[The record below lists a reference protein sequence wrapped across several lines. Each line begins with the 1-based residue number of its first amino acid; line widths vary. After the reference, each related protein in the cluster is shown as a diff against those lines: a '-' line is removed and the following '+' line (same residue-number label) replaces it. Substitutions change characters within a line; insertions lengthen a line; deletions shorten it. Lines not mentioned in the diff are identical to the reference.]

1 MIKEL
6 RSRTLTGIIHFKS
19 NTYKN
24 ANPQKVLGKNPDSN
38 RGQYRIAI
46 ISCCSTY

>member
-6 RSRTLTGIIHFKS
+6 RSRTLTGIVPFKS

-24 ANPQKVLGKNPDSN
+24 TNSKKYWGITRTRTGDNT
-38 RGQYRIAI
+38 G
-46 ISCCSTY
+46 